1 MISSFNREN
10 YDNEVS
16 LKSYKDS
23 GNIEYS
29 SDTLIGL
36 QLQGVGTPDFDANEA
51 KAASV
56 RRVELVV
63 LKQRYGRSGYKIGFD
78 FYTRHNYF
86 EEQEATAAK
95 KVYRIH

>member
-1 MISSFNREN
+1 MRPL
-10 YDNEVS
+10 YWTP
-16 LKSYKDS
+16 
-23 GNIEYS
+23 YS

-36 QLQGVGTPDFDANEA
+36 QLQGVGTPGFDANEA